1 MMNIKYDRLATIR
14 STRYF
19 NDMEQG
25 DKEMSLQYLGE
36 ELIENSEI
44 IDRFLSNE
52 NGGFDCNNIKHA
64 RLFARIELLN
74 EELENIIEKSGMDNV
89 EIRLTNNG

>member
-52 NGGFDCNNIKHA
+52 NGGSDYF
-64 RLFARIELLN
+64 
-74 EELENIIEKSGMDNV
+74 
-89 EIRLTNNG
+89 